1 MNTLEFLQRVL
12 PSDGFYATAVI
23 SDVVKHGFFSTVE
36 ELAQAID
43 RSERRNENVY
53 YAVASFKSKGARK
66 QDNVH
71 AIKSFYLDI
80 DCGEGKPYP
89 HWHDGLKALLKF
101 MGETNLPKPMVV
113 FSGNGLHVYWTLTRS
128 LSPDEWLPIAR
139 ALKDTAIKSGLHIDP
154 AVTADSAR
162 ILRPIGTHNPKGGL
176 LVDLKIDAPAI
187 DPEDIFE
194 CLKISA
200 MKSRIINGGAID
212 SPLTG
217 LTLTKPVQSNLLSSL
232 AVKQDYPPAMP
243 AVVASKCKQIDWA
256 TKNQSEVPEPLWYS
270 LMGIAAFCV
279 DPEATAVEW
288 SQNHPSF
295 DYNSTIRKV
304 NHWRN
309 AATGPTTCNKFNE
322 LRPEGCKG
330 CKFKDK
336 IGSPARLGLQYQEV
350 AVAQT
355 APDKAASIIPI
366 PKPFKRTA
374 TGIKMT
380 LDESDID
387 ICKFDIYP
395 VSYGRDESLGY
406 EVVRYHWNR
415 PHIGWQ
421 ELVLRQAHLNEE
433 NNREFASHTADQ
445 GIVLSSKTQ
454 TRYFQHMLRSYM
466 DELRNIRTMT
476 NLYNTM
482 GWKENFSEFI
492 LGDVM
497 YRRNP
502 DGTVSAEDITLSQ
515 TSNRVT
521 DELYGSRGTV
531 EEWRDFTAILDK
543 ADMPIHMFALG
554 IAFSSPLYAFTGL
567 KGMVVSLYGSTGGG
581 KTLAQYWMQSVYGNP
596 DRLHFAAKF
605 TQNTLFSRM
614 GLYSNM
620 PFTIDEVTMMA
631 DKEVGDFLYLV
642 SQGQEKAR
650 LNRNAEERSTKSWC
664 LPVVVSTNKSMQSK
678 LISSGLD
685 TDAQMARLL
694 EITVY
699 PHKLFTKDSTVGR
712 KIYQFLMSNYGTVGP
727 VLIRKY
733 LEIGEVGIKA
743 MIAEA
748 TSSFHKEYGA
758 RFSGEER
765 YWEQC
770 IILASVGNKIAAEC
784 GLIAY
789 DPKRATE
796 YVLQQIGAIRKA
808 AVDNKMDAFDT
819 LAEYMNDT
827 ADAAVTIMHTVGQKP
842 ALDYARVPRADIR
855 VRFDVYRSAATSTF
869 DRGTMMIDRIHFR
882 KWMSAKGVD
891 WKSFLSELVLEN
903 VVATPKSEKMNLGKD
918 TPTKL
923 GQSYVIGI
931 NLNHPRLSG
940 ILDAADGTMD
950 DLTLGKLSVVQ

>member
-1 MNTLEFLQRVL
+1 METLDFLQRVL
-12 PSDGFYATAVI
+12 PSDGFYVTAVI

-36 ELAQAID
+36 ELAQAVE
-43 RSERRNENVY
+43 RAERRGENVY

-71 AIKSFYLDI
+71 AIKAFYIDI
-80 DCGEGKPYP
+80 DCGVDKPYP

-101 MGETNLPKPMVV
+101 IGKTNLPKPMVV
-113 FSGNGLHVYWTLTRS
+113 FSGNGLHVYWTLTRDLS
-128 LSPDEWLPIAR
+128 LEEWIPIAR
-139 ALKDTAIKSGLHIDP
+139 ALKDTAIKNGLHIDP

-162 ILRPIGTHNPKGGL
+162 ILRPVGTHNPKGGQ
-176 LVDLKIDAPAI
+176 LVELKINAPSVS
-187 DPEDIFE
+187 PEDISV
-194 CLKISA
+194 CLTPSTA
-200 MKSRIINGGAID
+200 VE
-212 SPLTG
+212 
-217 LTLTKPVQSNLLSSL
+217 TKPKTYTLLDSL

-243 AVVASKCKQIDWA
+243 AVVASKCKQVEWA

-270 LMGIAAFCV
+270 LMGIAAFCA

-288 SQNHPSF
+288 SRNHPSF
-295 DYNSTIRKV
+295 NYNSTIKKV
-304 NHWRN
+304 EHWRT
-309 AATGPTTCNKFNE
+309 AATGPTTCNKFSE
-322 LRPEGCKG
+322 LRPDGCKG

-355 APDKAASIIPI
+355 APDKTASTIPI

-374 TGIKMT
+374 IGIKIT
-380 LDESDID
+380 IDESDID

-415 PHIGWQ
+415 PHMGWQ
-421 ELVLRQAHLNEE
+421 ELVLRQAYLNEE
-433 NNREFASHTADQ
+433 NSREFASHIADQ
-445 GIVLSSKTQ
+445 GIVLNNKSQ
-454 TRYFQHMLRSYM
+454 TRYFQLMLRSYM
-466 DELRNIRTMT
+466 EELRNIRTMT

-492 LGDVM
+492 LGDVL
-497 YRRNP
+497 YRRNA
-502 DGTVSAEDITLSQ
+502 DGTVSAEDITLSH

-521 DELYGSRGTV
+521 DDLYGSKGTV
-531 EEWRDFTAILDK
+531 EDWRDFTALLDK
-543 ADMPIHMFALG
+543 ANMPIHMFALG
-554 IAFSSPLYAFTGL
+554 VAFSAPLYAFTGL

-650 LNRNAEERSTKSWC
+650 LNRNAEERSAKSWC

-712 KIYQFLMSNYGTVGP
+712 KIYQFLMSNYGTAGP
-727 VLIRKY
+727 VIIRKY
-733 LEIGEVGIKA
+733 LEIGEVGIRA

-748 TSSFHKEYGA
+748 TASFQKKHGA
-758 RFSGEER
+758 KFSGEER

-770 IILASVGNKIAAEC
+770 IILASIGNKVAAEC

-789 DPKRATE
+789 DPNVATE

-808 AVDNKMDAFDT
+808 AIDSKMDAFDI

-842 ALDYARVPRADIR
+842 TLDYARVPRADIR
-855 VRFDVYRSAATSTF
+855 VRFDVYRTTATSSF

-882 KWMSAKGVD
+882 KWMSAKGID
-891 WKSFLSELVLEN
+891 WKSFLAELVLEN
-903 VVATPKSEKMNLGKD
+903 VLATPKSEKMNLGKD

-923 GQSYVIGI
+923 GQSYVVGV

-950 DLTLGKLSVVQ
+950 DITLGKLSVVQ